1 MKSRFD
7 VDIPLTKLNANMK
20 EGQMNVLY
28 HKLLNIKINCFKI
41 LRDCR

>member
-20 EGQMNVLY
+20 ERQCIIPQIIK
-28 HKLLNIKINCFKI
+28 HKN
-41 LRDCR
+41 